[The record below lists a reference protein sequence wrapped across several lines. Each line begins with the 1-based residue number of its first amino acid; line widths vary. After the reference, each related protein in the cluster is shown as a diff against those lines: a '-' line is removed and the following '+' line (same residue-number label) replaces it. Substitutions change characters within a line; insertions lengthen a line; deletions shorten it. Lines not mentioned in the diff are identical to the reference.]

1 MDWAM
6 KKTSQLLVGS
16 IPLRSALD
24 VFTTSSDYFGD
35 NLAAM
40 PDGEFG
46 DRIWWHNYLARYAY
60 HGHPDIKTIKRP
72 APVDGFPNWK
82 PRDLSDM
89 WLFELQNGVTSI
101 KIDPRTWLRQV
112 GGSELRNLLAFARR
126 RKNSEIKKI
135 PSRLAIDQQR
145 HRDVL
150 P

>member
-1 MDWAM
+1 M

-16 IPLRSALD
+16 LPLRSALD
-24 VFTTSSDYFGD
+24 VFTTAGDYFEE
-35 NLAAM
+35 NLAFM

-72 APVDGFPNWK
+72 APIDGFPNWK

-89 WLFELQNGVTSI
+89 WLFEVQDGVSSVKLPELGYAKWAAASYETFSL
-101 KIDPRTWLRQV
+101 LRDE
-112 GGSELRNLLAFARR
+112 G
-126 RKNSEIKKI
+126 KI
-135 PSRLAIDQQR
+135 PKSRKFQ
-145 HRDVL
+145 VNL

>member
-1 MDWAM
+1 M

-24 VFTTSSDYFGD
+24 VFTTASDYFGD

-60 HGHPDIKTIKRP
+60 HGHPDITTIKRP

-89 WLFELQNGVTSI
+89 WLFELRRASPQS
-101 KIDPRTWLRQV
+101 R
-112 GGSELRNLLAFARR
+112 SSNLAMPSGLQRVM
-126 RKNSEIKKI
+126 K
-135 PSRLAIDQQR
+135 PSRF
-145 HRDVL
+145 
-150 P
+150 